1 VAVLSLVIFCFMESL
16 LITPSSSEDLALLR
30 ALLKKMSIEAKVLSD
45 EEKEDLG
52 LALMMREAKNSPRVS
67 RSSVMQKLGRA

>member
-1 VAVLSLVIFCFMESL
+1 MESL
-16 LITPSSSEDLALLR
+16 LITPSSSEELALLK

-52 LALMMREAKNSPRVS
+52 LGLMMREAKNSPRVS
-67 RSSVMQKLGRA
+67 RDSVMRKLGRV